1 MPQGHPPREEEAVS
15 FAVQADDLAR
25 LSQQARRRR
34 LSPQTGIDFSSNDY
48 LGLARS
54 PLLADAARAALD
66 RGVPTGSGGSRL
78 LRGND
83 PEHEALEAEAAAL
96 FGCERALFFSSGFAA
111 NATLFST
118 LPQRGD
124 LVVHDELIHA
134 SAHEGLRIGRAERAA
149 AAHNRADAFDLAIRR
164 WRAQG
169 GTGRAWIAVESLYSM
184 DGDTAPLDDL
194 MEIADRHDA
203 VFLVDEAHATGVFGP
218 DGRGLAAHLEGR
230 GNVITLRT
238 CGKALGVEGALV
250 CGPAV
255 VADFLVNRG
264 RGFIFSTAP
273 SPLMA
278 AVARAAL
285 GLMHNAPEL
294 REALWRRIRHAEVV
308 FAPLGATVTGSQILP
323 LIVGDDARAMAL
335 AAKVQAEG
343 FDVRG
348 IRPPTVPQGTA
359 RLRITVTNNAS
370 EGEITRLADL
380 LAELLEPAR

>member
-1 MPQGHPPREEEAVS
+1 MPFTA
-15 FAVQADDLAR
+15 QAEDLGQLTR
-25 LSQQARRRR
+25 GARRRA
-34 LSPQTGIDFSSNDY
+34 LSPQVGIDFSSNDY

-54 PLLADAARAALD
+54 PLLAEAARGALD

-83 PEHEALEAEAAAL
+83 PEHEALEAYAAAL

-111 NATLFST
+111 NATLFSS

-124 LVVHDELIHA
+124 LVVYDELIHA
-134 SAHEGLRIGRAERAA
+134 SAHEGLRIGRAERVA
-149 AAHNRADAFDLAIRR
+149 AAHNNADAFDTATRR
-164 WRAQG
+164 WRAG
-169 GTGRAWIAVESLYSM
+169 GGAGRVWIAVESLYSM
-184 DGDTAPLDDL
+184 DGDLAPLGDL
-194 MEIADRHDA
+194 MAIATAHDA
-203 VFLVDEAHATGVFGP
+203 VLLIDEAHATGVFGP
-218 DGRGLAAHLEGR
+218 EGRGLAAHLEGR
-230 GNVITLRT
+230 ANVITLRT

-285 GLMHNAPEL
+285 GLMHSAPQL
-294 REALWRRIRHAEVV
+294 RAALWGRIRHAETV
-308 FAPLGATVTGSQILP
+308 FAPLGATVSGSQILP

-335 AAKVQAEG
+335 AAQVQATG
-343 FDVRG
+343 FDVRA

-359 RLRITVTNNAS
+359 RLRITITNNAS
-370 EGEITRLADL
+370 LEQITQLAGL
-380 LAELLEPAR
+380 LAELRQSA